1 MMRKT
6 HEVIISPMG
15 IEVDSQNLELSN
27 TGIKLLKE
35 VYCTAIGNYP
45 KFYKMDILS
54 QLGFVASELLLMA
67 EGKERFVACDD
78 RATILF
84 GRNSSI
90 CADIDYQETISNV
103 EEFFPSPSL
112 FVYTLP
118 NIVTGEIALRNKYH
132 GETSYMLVDNIM
144 LAEEQIEIILQTS
157 VHLKS
162 ALCGWIDAKSD
173 DDFEAKIWIVE
184 K

>member
-15 IEVDSQNLELSN
+15 IEVDSQKLKLSN

-78 RATILF
+78 RAIILF